1 MKSIFIGFDFS
12 MNKPAATILYDQKFY
27 HFIWPADLPE
37 KHVELYKNHDVFCY
51 SRGLKSVSTKDKNSQ
66 IVLEHT
72 IRSTEL
78 ANLILQTI
86 DHFLEFKLY
95 VSYDTPIYISSEGLS
110 YGSTGDAALN
120 LATYKGVLM
129 NKLYEHYKGRLC
141 GLYTYPP
148 ITLKSVAGCAGKN
161 KQTSK
166 TPMIDA
172 FMRELVNNK
181 FHNGLISGDFINK
194 TAYIHCVDDIVDSY
208 WALITMIK
216 KEGFLK

>member
-1 MKSIFIGFDFS
+1 MKSVFIGFDFS

-27 HFIWPADLPE
+27 HFIWPADLSE
-37 KHVELYKNHDVFCY
+37 KHVQIYKDHDVYCY
-51 SRGLKSVSTKDKNSQ
+51 SRGLGAVSTKDKNSQ

-78 ANLILQTI
+78 ANLIVETL
-86 DHFLEFKLY
+86 DHFLEFIAY
-95 VSYDTPIYISSEGLS
+95 VEPDASIYISSEGLS

-120 LATYKGVLM
+120 LATYKGVLLS
-129 NKLYEHYKGRLC
+129 KLYEHYKGRLY
-141 GLYTYPP
+141 GLYTYSP

-161 KQTSK
+161 KQISK

-172 FMRELVNNK
+172 FMKEPINNK
-181 FHNGLISGDFINK
+181 FHNGLIAGDFINK